1 MVVQEKEYKSYKKKV
16 MKNFKYLV
24 IIASVVSFL
33 ISCDNKGEFDNTP
46 PDVNKTEFQIS
57 TSQTGKDTL
66 FVTDNKD
73 FKLLRINLFNKS
85 DNKEIC
91 EVNALYEKQTKFE
104 INGTTYGEV
113 EYSNGEA
120 SLIKIYNWGTLERI
134 STTAHKKAYAIT
146 YTGKKPADIEVGL
159 VVLGERGGIGI
170 TLK

>member
-1 MVVQEKEYKSYKKKV
+1 

-33 ISCDNKGEFDNTP
+33 ISCDNKGDFDSFP
-46 PDVNKTEFQIS
+46 PAVNKKEFQIS

-66 FVTDNKD
+66 FVKDNKD
-73 FKLLRINLFNKS
+73 FKLLRIALINKS
-85 DNKEIC
+85 DNKGIC
-91 EVNALYEKQTKFE
+91 EVYALDEKQTKFE

-113 EYSNGEA
+113 EHSNGEA
-120 SLIKIYNWGTLERI
+120 SLIKIYNWGTIERI

-159 VVLGERGGIGI
+159 AVLGERGG
-170 TLK
+170 TSVRLK

>member
-1 MVVQEKEYKSYKKKV
+1 

-24 IIASVVSFL
+24 IIASVVSAL
-33 ISCDNKGEFDNTP
+33 ISCDNKGEFDSYP
-46 PDVNKTEFQIS
+46 PAVNKTEFQIS

-66 FVTDNKD
+66 FVKDNKD
-73 FKLLRINLFNKS
+73 FKLHHIILVNKS
-85 DNKEIC
+85 DNKGIC

-120 SLIKIYNWGTLERI
+120 SLIKIYNWGTIERI

-146 YTGKKPADIEVGL
+146 YNGKKPADIEVNL
-159 VVLGERGGIGI
+159 IVLGERGGIGI
-170 TLK
+170 MLK

>member
-1 MVVQEKEYKSYKKKV
+1 

-33 ISCDNKGEFDNTP
+33 ISCDNKGDFDSFP
-46 PDVNKTEFQIS
+46 PAVNKKEFQIS

-66 FVTDNKD
+66 FVKDNKD
-73 FKLLRINLFNKS
+73 FKLLRIALINKS
-85 DNKEIC
+85 DNKGIC
-91 EVNALYEKQTKFE
+91 EVYALDEKQTKFE

-113 EYSNGEA
+113 EHSNGEA
-120 SLIKIYNWGTLERI
+120 SLIKIYNWGTIERI

-159 VVLGERGGIGI
+159 AVLGERGGTGVM
-170 TLK
+170 LK

>member
-1 MVVQEKEYKSYKKKV
+1 MKKKV

-24 IIASVVSFL
+24 IIASVVSAL
-33 ISCDNKGEFDNTP
+33 ISCDNKGEFDSYP
-46 PDVNKTEFQIS
+46 PAVNKTEFQIS

-66 FVTDNKD
+66 FVKDNKD
-73 FKLLRINLFNKS
+73 FKLHHIILVNKS
-85 DNKEIC
+85 DNKGIC

-120 SLIKIYNWGTLERI
+120 SLIKIYNWGTIERI

-146 YTGKKPADIEVGL
+146 YNGKKPADIEVNL
-159 VVLGERGGIGI
+159 IVLGERGGIGI
-170 TLK
+170 MLK

>member
-1 MVVQEKEYKSYKKKV
+1 

-24 IIASVVSFL
+24 IIVSVVSSL
-33 ISCDNKGEFDNTP
+33 ISCDNKGDFDSFP
-46 PDVNKTEFQIS
+46 PAVNKTEFQIS

-66 FVTDNKD
+66 FVKDNKD
-73 FKLLRINLFNKS
+73 FKLHHIILVNKS
-85 DNKEIC
+85 DNKGIC

-159 VVLGERGGIGI
+159 VVLGENGGIGI

>member
-1 MVVQEKEYKSYKKKV
+1 MKKKV

-24 IIASVVSFL
+24 IIASVVSSL
-33 ISCDNKGEFDNTP
+33 VSCDNKGEFDSYP
-46 PDVNKTEFQIS
+46 PAVNKTEFQIS

-66 FVTDNKD
+66 FVKDNKD
-73 FKLLRINLFNKS
+73 FKLHHIILVNKS
-85 DNKEIC
+85 DGKEIC
-91 EVNALYEKQTKFE
+91 EVNALYGKQTKFE

-159 VVLGERGGIGI
+159 AVLGERGG
-170 TLK
+170 TSVRLK

>member
-1 MVVQEKEYKSYKKKV
+1 

-24 IIASVVSFL
+24 IIASVVSSL
-33 ISCDNKGEFDNTP
+33 VSCDNKGDFDSFP
-46 PDVNKTEFQIS
+46 PAVNKTEFQIS

-66 FVTDNKD
+66 FVKDNKD
-73 FKLLRINLFNKS
+73 FKLHHIILVNKS
-85 DNKEIC
+85 DNKGIC

-120 SLIKIYNWGTLERI
+120 SLIKIYNWGTIERI

-146 YTGKKPADIEVGL
+146 YNGKKPADIEVNL
-159 VVLGERGGIGI
+159 IVLGERGGIGI
-170 TLK
+170 MLK